1 LEEVKFFFLLD
12 VPVRERDQGRIVV
25 FIWTHILRNVLTGV
39 TVNQEFI
46 FVARANQHPP
56 AGQHP
61 LDAPYESVVDEPQ
74 KS

>member
-1 LEEVKFFFLLD
+1 MS
-12 VPVRERDQGRIVV
+12 VRERDHRRIVV

-56 AGQHP
+56 AAQHP
-61 LDAPYESVVDEPQ
+61 LDARYESVVDEPQ

>member
-1 LEEVKFFFLLD
+1 MYTDSTKVEGNKNKFGRGDFFFLLD
-12 VPVRERDQGRIVV
+12 
-25 FIWTHILRNVLTGV
+25 IWTHILRNVLTGV

>member
-61 LDAPYESVVDEPQ
+61 LDRCSL
-74 KS
+74 